1 MEIGQL
7 LRNEIQTLELH
18 ETYLLSPEIYGSTEI
33 IELNPVQVE
42 GILKIIE
49 TNIFMKANISG
60 SMIIPDSVS
69 LEPVEYHFSFEID
82 ENVQEKIKKDENTL
96 DIMAI
101 LWENIVL
108 EIPIRYSEVKDYKNF
123 SGDGWNLIDEETYQK
138 KEKNNPFKDLLE
150 EFGEE

>member
-1 MEIGQL
+1 ML
-7 LRNEIQTLELH
+7 YVKREL
-18 ETYLLSPEIYGSTEI
+18 SSIYSE
-33 IELNPVQVE
+33 N
-42 GILKIIE
+42 LKIIE

-101 LWENIVL
+101 LWEDIVL

-138 KEKNNPFKDLLE
+138 KEKNNPFQDLLD
-150 EFGEE
+150 EFGEEWENVKFRYSIVCCTF